1 MSIFVFFCKQCWFF
15 GKFVAINKL
24 RGEAFAPISVGK
36 TGQSTPQ
43 IIAHILV
50 GAKHLRQYLWE
61 KPANQRRKC
70 FAHIRDLSS
79 QIG

>member
-1 MSIFVFFCKQCWFF
+1 M
-15 GKFVAINKL
+15 
-24 RGEAFAPISVGK
+24 GK